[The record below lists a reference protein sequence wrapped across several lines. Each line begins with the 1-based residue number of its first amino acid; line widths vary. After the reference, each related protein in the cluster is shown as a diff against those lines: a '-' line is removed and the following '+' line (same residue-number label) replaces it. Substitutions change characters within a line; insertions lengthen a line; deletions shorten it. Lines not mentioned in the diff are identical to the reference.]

1 MNVTVT
7 PKPKSK
13 IGVQIELTNEEF
25 APFIQNAIQALASEV
40 KLAGFRP
47 GKAPRDVIEKKV
59 GLKAILE
66 EAADLAV
73 RSTFPKAILQEKI
86 RTIGSPTIS
95 VEKLAE
101 GNPFIYS
108 AEVAVLPEVVIGDL
122 SKVKVERKPA
132 DLKPDHVDETLK
144 RLQKMQ
150 ASEVLAERSAKHGDR
165 VDVDFNVYLDNVPLD
180 GGQGKKMPLT
190 IGDKAFIPGF
200 EEQLVGMKAT
210 EEKTFKLNFP
220 KDYGKKDLQGKEAE
234 FKVKLHAVY
243 DVNLPPLDD
252 AFAKRLGK
260 FESMEQLRAEVEKN
274 LKEEAHQKEQNR
286 YEQAMVEATLGASK
300 VGEVPEI
307 LVTAEQ
313 DKMLHELEHGV
324 TGDGG
329 KFDDYLSSIKKTRED
344 LKNEFAKRATQRV
357 QVALL
362 LRALAEQQNL
372 IATEAEVQN
381 EIQAEKLRLTNQ
393 PEVLKQVE
401 GEDYRDYLKM
411 VLTNRKVINWL
422 SEKTK
427 RGA

>member
-1 MNVTVT
+1 MKVAVS

-13 IGVQIELTNEEF
+13 VGVQIELPSEEF
-25 APFIQNAIQALASEV
+25 APFIQNAIQTLASEV

-47 GKAPRDVIEKKV
+47 GKAPRDIVEKKV
-59 GLKAILE
+59 GSKAILE

-73 RSTFPKAILQEKI
+73 RSSYPKAVQQEKL
-86 RTIGSPTIS
+86 RTIGSPTVS

-101 GNPFIYS
+101 GNPFVYS
-108 AEVAVLPEVVIGDL
+108 VEVAVLPEVIIGDL
-122 SKVKVERKPA
+122 SKIKIERKPA
-132 DLKPDHVDETLK
+132 NLKPDHVDETLR

-150 ASEVLAERSAKHGDR
+150 ASEVKAERSAKTGDR
-165 VDVDFNVYLDNVPLD
+165 VNVDFNVYLDNVPLD
-180 GGQGKKMPLT
+180 GGQGKNMPLT
-190 IGDKAFIPGF
+190 IGEKAFIPGF
-200 EEQLVGMKAT
+200 EEQLMGMKAT

-234 FKVKLHAVY
+234 FKVKLHVVY
-243 DVNLPPLDD
+243 DVNLPDLDD

-260 FESMEQLRAEVEKN
+260 FESMEQLRAEIEKN
-274 LKEEAHQKEQNR
+274 LKDEANQKEQNR
-286 YEQAMVEATLGASK
+286 FEQALVEAALEASK
-300 VGEVPEI
+300 VGEVPKI
-307 LVTAEQ
+307 LITAEQ
-313 DKMLHELEHGV
+313 DKMLHELEHAV

-344 LKNEFAKRATQRV
+344 LKNEFTKRATQRV

-372 IATEAEVQN
+372 IATEADVQN
-381 EIQAEKLRLTNQ
+381 EIQAEKLRLSNQ

-422 SEKTK
+422 SEKIK
-427 RGA
+427 

>member
-13 IGVQIELTNEEF
+13 FGIQIELPTEEF
-25 APFIQNAIQALASEV
+25 SPFIQNAIQVLASQV

-73 RSTFPKAILQEKI
+73 RSSFPKAILQEKI

-108 AEVAVLPEVVIGDL
+108 AEVAVLPKVVIGDL
-122 SKVKVERKPA
+122 SKVKIERKPA

-150 ASEVLAERSAKHGDR
+150 ASEVRAERPAKTGDR
-165 VDVDFNVYLDNVPLD
+165 VDVDFNVFLDNVPLD
-180 GGQGKKMPLT
+180 GGQGKNMPLT

-200 EEQLVGMKAT
+200 EEQLVGMKAL
-210 EEKTFKLNFP
+210 EEKTFKLTFP

-243 DVNLPPLDD
+243 DVNLPTLDD

-274 LKEEAHQKEQNR
+274 LKEEADQKEQNR
-286 YEQAMVEATLGASK
+286 YEQAIVEAALETSK

-307 LVTAEQ
+307 LITSEQ
-313 DKMLHELEHGV
+313 DKMLHELEHAV

-372 IATEAEVQN
+372 IASEAEVQN
-381 EIQAEKLRLTNQ
+381 EIQVEKLRLTNQ

-427 RGA
+427 KGA